1 MKKVKLTKHE
11 LRKQKDDLKRYNRY
25 LPTLYIKKRQLQKEV
40 ERIRGELAHVKQ
52 SQNRLLEEVL
62 PWVSLFS
69 EDVDIAELIQLR
81 GVKMIEE
88 NIAGVDIPV
97 LDQIA
102 LESKRY
108 DLFVYPLWVD
118 RAMEFLRKMIH
129 LKIQRTVL
137 EEQKRRLSEELRIAS
152 QRVNLFEKV
161 KIPETLDAIR
171 KISIRL
177 ADLQTGAVGWA
188 RIAKKKIAR

>member
-1 MKKVKLTKHE
+1 MKKVKLTKNE

-25 LPTLYIKKRQLQKEV
+25 LPTLYIKKQQLQKEV

-69 EDVDIAELIQLR
+69 EDVDIAGLIQLH
-81 GVKMIEE
+81 GVKMMEE

-97 LDQIA
+97 LDQVD
-102 LESKRY
+102 LENKRY
-108 DLFVYPLWVD
+108 DLFIYPLWVD
-118 RAMEFLRKMIH
+118 RAMEILSKMIH

-137 EEQKRRLSEELRIAS
+137 EEQKRRLSQELRIAS

-161 KIPETLDAIR
+161 KIPETLNAIR
-171 KISIRL
+171 KISIHL
-177 ADLQTGAVGWA
+177 ADLQTAAVGWA

>member
-52 SQNRLLEEVL
+52 SQNQLLEEVL
-62 PWVSLFS
+62 PWVGLFS
-69 EDVDIAELIQLR
+69 EDVDIAGLIQLR
-81 GVKMIEE
+81 GVKMMEE

-97 LDQIA
+97 LDQVF
-102 LESKRY
+102 LENKRY

-161 KIPETLDAIR
+161 KIPETLDGIR

>member
-69 EDVDIAELIQLR
+69 EDVDIADLIQLR
-81 GVKMIEE
+81 GVKMVEE

-97 LDQIA
+97 LDQVD
-102 LESKRY
+102 LENKRY
-108 DLFVYPLWVD
+108 DLFTYPLWVD
-118 RAMEFLRKMIH
+118 RAIEILRKMIL

-137 EEQKRRLSEELRIAS
+137 AEQKRRLSQELRIAS

>member
-69 EDVDIAELIQLR
+69 EDVDIADLIQLR
-81 GVKMIEE
+81 GVRMMEE

-97 LDQIA
+97 LDQVD
-102 LESKRY
+102 LETKRY
-108 DLFVYPLWVD
+108 DLFTYPLWVD

-137 EEQKRRLSEELRIAS
+137 EEQKQRLSEELRIAS

-161 KIPETLDAIR
+161 KIPETRDAIR

>member
-69 EDVDIAELIQLR
+69 EDVDIADLIQLR
-81 GVKMIEE
+81 GVKMMEE
-88 NIAGVDIPV
+88 NIAGVDVPV
-97 LDQIA
+97 LDQVY
-102 LESKRY
+102 LENKRY
-108 DLFVYPLWVD
+108 DLFTYPLWVD
-118 RAMEFLRKMIH
+118 RAIEISGRMIH

-137 EEQKRRLSEELRIAS
+137 EEQKRRLSQELRIAS